1 MLQLGTG
8 GLLRNDVSRTVVGP
22 PTTGDVPEKAGKQ
35 FKCEVVLEAEKE
47 VKGGHTKGA
56 SHHR

>member
-1 MLQLGTG
+1 MGTG
-8 GLLRNDVSRTVVGP
+8 GFLRNDVSRTVVGP